1 MAVRLFTWSNFG
13 FILFYLSV
21 LRAQGAVIIN
31 TKPGNGPFQIGA
43 NIKLTCRDTSTVVD
57 SSSFTWYHNELQMVD
72 SGVKTKKAEAIERY
86 SIDISVRGQFTL
98 EITNA
103 HVDDAGPWKCKVQ
116 TNGITTQAIA
126 QLRIGAPA
134 IAYMTPT
141 IATTIGSTVR
151 LECNATGDPEPAI
164 SWRRSNPGQLLP
176 SGRRVSVGPVLS
188 ITVSSISDG
197 GRFVCDARN
206 SLAVISKPMSLNV
219 KHAPFLQ
226 TDRSDAHVYAYHSRM
241 VNMTCAWSGFPPP
254 FITWTIN
261 GRSVTR
267 RASRQY
273 QDGVSTLSI
282 TPQGRDFGTYRCHAS
297 NKLGRSQHAI
307 VLSRAD
313 PPPVP
318 RHVRPGMI
326 TDTTIQILL
335 DPPHVTAR
343 GFPLL
348 YYQVTYHPVMM
359 GNLRQSR
366 PAQFLLN
373 EVQEE
378 EGPALIRQDFPQ
390 ERQLYETGNGVQDQA
405 GPLDQIQQPYVSP
418 QVQVRRFDI
427 GNSLVLTHLR
437 PLTTYLIRIS
447 AGNAAGHGN
456 FSELRIATASG
467 QQHPVKPTSFRTAGP
482 TRSMMTSPLAPASYP
497 MPASTSG
504 ISLPVT
510 SNMDPDVRARNPG
523 RYDPFTALPTVPEGE
538 KKKKKGMSP
547 FPIIVGAILAMF
559 LGGLLIFFASS
570 MPLLKWQKRRQRN
583 PPDEMEEEL
592 YRFSGSIYSESSS
605 IQMRPVSVVNVSKQ
619 ISYPQGP
626 QFKSRRGTNVHLP
639 YSTQHYETGVHSG
652 SMSSMG
658 KEFEF
663 PRERLVIG
671 AVVGTGSFGKVVRG
685 DAEGIIKP
693 ACKTVV
699 AIKMLK
705 GTPLPLEHAT
715 GLDHQDLLKELS
727 VMKLLKPHPNIVT
740 LFGCCTKDGY
750 ESPLIIM
757 EYLPN
762 GNLLSHLRSS
772 RQRVEDFE
780 MHRTS
785 MRTTL
790 SPTDLIRYAYE
801 IANGMA
807 YLSSMMCIHRDLAAR
822 NILLSRDG
830 VCKLSD
836 FGLARD
842 VMNGGVY
849 QRKTQGRVP
858 IRWMAL
864 ESLLD
869 NVYTIQSDV
878 WSFGVL
884 MWEIVTIGSY
894 PYPGVPSKKLIKDLQ
909 KGYRMPRPEHCSEE
923 IYSILL
929 ECWRDEN
936 KQRPTFDQLR
946 HRLETILI
954 ESGNYLVLDDFDE
967 RLYEYTYDG
976 NSTPDE

>member
-1 MAVRLFTWSNFG
+1 
-13 FILFYLSV
+13 
-21 LRAQGAVIIN
+21 
-31 TKPGNGPFQIGA
+31 
-43 NIKLTCRDTSTVVD
+43 
-57 SSSFTWYHNELQMVD
+57 MVD
-72 SGVKTKKAEAIERY
+72 SGVKTKKAESRERY
-86 SIDISVRGQFTL
+86 SIDTSIRGQFTL
-98 EITNA
+98 EISNA

-116 TNGITTQAIA
+116 ANGATSQAIA
-126 QLRIGAPA
+126 ELRIGAPS
-134 IAYMTPT
+134 IAYITPT
-141 IATTIGSTVR
+141 VQTTIGSTVR
-151 LECNATGDPEPAI
+151 LECNATGDPEPTT
-164 SWRRSNPGQLLP
+164 SWRRPNPGQLLP
-176 SGRRVSVGPVLS
+176 NGRRVSAGRVLS
-188 ITVSSISDG
+188 VRIASISDG
-197 GRFVCDARN
+197 GRFICEARN
-206 SLAVISKPMSLNV
+206 SLAVISQPMSLNV

-226 TDRSDAHVYAYHSRM
+226 TDRSDTQVYGYHSQM

-254 FITWTIN
+254 YITWTIN

-282 TPQGRDFGTYRCHAS
+282 TPQARDFGTYRCHAS
-297 NKLGRSQHAI
+297 NNLGRSQHAI
-307 VLSRAD
+307 LLSRAE
-313 PPPVP
+313 PPLVP
-318 RHVRPGMI
+318 RHIRPGRI

-348 YYQVTYHPVMM
+348 YYHVAYHPVMM

-373 EVQEE
+373 DVQDE
-378 EGPALIRQDFPQ
+378 EGPALIRQDFPT
-390 ERQLYETGNGVQDQA
+390 ERQLYENGNGFQDQP
-405 GPLDQIQQPYVSP
+405 PLDQIQQPYVSP

-427 GNSLVLTHLR
+427 GNNFVLTHLR

-447 AGNAAGHGN
+447 AGNAVGHGN
-456 FSELRIATASG
+456 FSELRIATAPSHTVVRASNLSNPLAVPLLSTASD
-467 QQHPVKPTSFRTAGP
+467 QQVPVEPTSFRTAGP
-482 TRSMMTSPLAPASYP
+482 TRSIMTSPLAPASYP

-504 ISLPVT
+504 VNLPATRNV
-510 SNMDPDVRARNPG
+510 DPEVRARNPG
-523 RYDPFTALPTVPEGE
+523 RFDPSTPLPTLPEGG
-538 KKKKKGMSP
+538 KKTKKGMSP

-605 IQMRPVSVVNVSKQ
+605 IQMRPVSVVN
-619 ISYPQGP
+619 
-626 QFKSRRGTNVHLP
+626 
-639 YSTQHYETGVHSG
+639 HYDPGVHSG

-705 GTPLPLEHAT
+705 EDAT

-807 YLSSMMCIHRDLAAR
+807 YLASMMCIHRDLAAR

-909 KGYRMPRPEHCSEE
+909 KGYRMPRPEHCSED
-923 IYSILL
+923 IYSIML
-929 ECWRDEN
+929 ECWREEN
-936 KQRPTFDQLR
+936 KLRPTFDQLR
-946 HRLETILI
+946 NRLETILI

>member
-1 MAVRLFTWSNFG
+1 MAVPLFTWSNFG

-72 SGVKTKKAEAIERY
+72 SGVKTKKAEAIDRY
-86 SIDISVRGQFTL
+86 SIDISVRGQFTPGDYQCTCSDEDL
-98 EITNA
+98 GMKI
-103 HVDDAGPWKCKVQ
+103 Q
-116 TNGITTQAIA
+116 TNGVTTQAIA

-188 ITVSSISDG
+188 VTVSSISDG

-510 SNMDPDVRARNPG
+510 PNMDPDVRARNPG

-605 IQMRPVSVVNVSKQ
+605 IQMRPVSVVN
-619 ISYPQGP
+619 
-626 QFKSRRGTNVHLP
+626 
-639 YSTQHYETGVHSG
+639 HYETGVHSG

-705 GTPLPLEHAT
+705 EHAT

>member
-1 MAVRLFTWSNFG
+1 MEMAIRCFTRSHFG

-21 LRAQGAVIIN
+21 LRAHGAVVIN
-31 TKPGNGPFQIGA
+31 TTPGTGPFPIGA
-43 NIKLTCRDTSTVVD
+43 TIKLSCRDTINTADPSY
-57 SSSFTWYHNELQMVD
+57 FTWYHNDIQIID
-72 SGVKTKKAEAIERY
+72 SGVKTKQAETIDRY
-86 SIDISVRGQFTL
+86 SIDTSVRGVFTL
-98 EITNA
+98 EITSTQ
-103 HVDDAGPWKCKVQ
+103 VEDTGSWKCKIQ
-116 TNGITTQAIA
+116 TNGVTAQAIA

-134 IAYMTPT
+134 IAYITPT
-141 IATTIGSTVR
+141 FATTIGSTVR
-151 LECNATGDPEPAI
+151 LDCNATGDPEPAI
-164 SWRRSNPGQLLP
+164 SWRRPNPGQLLP
-176 SGRRVSVGPVLS
+176 NGRQVSVGQSL
-188 ITVSSISDG
+188 TVTISTISEA
-197 GRFVCDARN
+197 GRYICDARN
-206 SLAVISKPMSLNV
+206 SLGVISQPMSLNV

-226 TDRSDAHVYAYHSRM
+226 TDRSDTHVVGYQSRL
-241 VNMTCAWSGFPPP
+241 VNMTCAWGGFPPP
-254 FITWTIN
+254 YITWTIN
-261 GRSVTR
+261 GRPVTR

-282 TPQGRDFGTYRCHAS
+282 TPQARDFGTYRCHAS
-297 NKLGRSQHAI
+297 NKLGGSQHAI
-307 VLSRAD
+307 VLARAE
-313 PPPVP
+313 PPPAP
-318 RHVRPGMI
+318 SRVRPGMI
-326 TDTTIQILL
+326 TANSIQILL
-335 DPPHVTAR
+335 DPPRVPPR

-348 YYQVTYHPVMM
+348 YYHVTYHPVLL
-359 GNLRQSR
+359 GNLQQSR

-373 EVQEE
+373 EVQDE

-390 ERQLYETGNGVQDQA
+390 ERQLYEGGTGFQDQA
-405 GPLDQIQQPYVSP
+405 PLDQIQQPYVSQ

-427 GNSLVLTHLR
+427 GNNIVIMHLR
-437 PLTTYLIRIS
+437 PRTTYLIRVS
-447 AGNAAGHGN
+447 TGNAIGHGS
-456 FSELRIATASG
+456 FSELRLTTAANQRS
-467 QQHPVKPTSFRTAGP
+467 PIKPTSFGAHGTTRPMRRT
-482 TRSMMTSPLAPASYP
+482 TPLAPASYP
-497 MPASTSG
+497 MPGSTAG
-504 ISLPVT
+504 MSLPVT
-510 SNMDPDVRARNPG
+510 PHMRPDVRARNPG
-523 RYDPFTALPTVPEGE
+523 RYDPSTPLPTVPEGG

-605 IQMRPVSVVNVSKQ
+605 IQMRPVSVVN
-619 ISYPQGP
+619 
-626 QFKSRRGTNVHLP
+626 
-639 YSTQHYETGVHSG
+639 HYDPGVHSN

-705 GTPLPLEHAT
+705 EDAT

-807 YLSSMMCIHRDLAAR
+807 YLASMMCIHRDLAAR

-909 KGYRMPRPEHCSEE
+909 KGYRMPRPEHCSED
-923 IYSILL
+923 IYSIML

-936 KQRPTFDQLR
+936 KMRPTFDQLR
-946 HRLETILI
+946 NRLETILI